1 MTKIA
6 IIEDDIGLNK
16 GIELALKREDYVNM
30 FYLVGG
36 ALAAV
41 LALIGIL
48 NFINAI
54 VTGMLAR
61 QQEFAMMEAV
71 GMTERQLAHMLVWEG
86 ICYAIFTMVFAIAAN
101 CLVGRFLIEGLAG
114 DIWFF
119 TYQPTIAPL
128 LACLPVLI
136 VLAAVIPYLASRSLH
151 RRSVVERMRIAEYG
165 AITTG
170 CGTEAVRCQR
180 PF

>member
-16 GIELALKREDYVNM
+16 GIELALKREDYINM

-101 CLVGRFLIEGLAG
+101 CLVGSFLIEGLAG

-151 RRSVVERMRIAEYG
+151 RRSVVERMRIAE
-165 AITTG
+165 
-170 CGTEAVRCQR
+170 
-180 PF
+180 

>member
-16 GIELALKREDYVNM
+16 GIELALKREDYINM

-86 ICYAIFTMVFAIAAN
+86 ICYAIFTMFFAIAAN
-101 CLVGRFLIEGLAG
+101 
-114 DIWFF
+114 
-119 TYQPTIAPL
+119 
-128 LACLPVLI
+128 
-136 VLAAVIPYLASRSLH
+136 
-151 RRSVVERMRIAEYG
+151 
-165 AITTG
+165 
-170 CGTEAVRCQR
+170 
-180 PF
+180 

>member
-71 GMTERQLAHMLVWEG
+71 GMTERQLACG
-86 ICYAIFTMVFAIAAN
+86 RAYAMPSSPW
-101 CLVGRFLIEGLAG
+101 FL
-114 DIWFF
+114 
-119 TYQPTIAPL
+119 PL
-128 LACLPVLI
+128 LQI
-136 VLAAVIPYLASRSLH
+136 ASW
-151 RRSVVERMRIAEYG
+151 
-165 AITTG
+165 
-170 CGTEAVRCQR
+170 EA
-180 PF
+180 F